1 MSQRKPS
8 GLDGVRVAVLEAR
21 MSGEL
26 AELVRRRGGIV
37 RSAPAVREAPV
48 DCADVVAA
56 FIEHLRAPARRVHV
70 FLTGAGATALFQ
82 EAERQGQLASV
93 IDSITHGTVVCRGPK
108 PAAALKRFGVSAS
121 VSAASPYTSTELLE
135 AMTSIDLAGAD
146 VTVVHYGERNGVLAG
161 ALQLRGAVLN
171 ELCLY
176 EWQLPDDVAPLRDIV
191 HAILARQV
199 DAVVFTSQVQWKH
212 LARVAGDLGVAD
224 ALVQALS
231 TDTVVASVGP
241 ICSTALTEAG
251 VRPHVV
257 PENPK
262 MGPLVAALAQ
272 YFSDRPH
279 ATHATYEPFVPH
291 TGGG

>member
-1 MSQRKPS
+1 M
-8 GLDGVRVAVLEAR
+8 EAR

-37 RSAPAVREAPV
+37 HSAPAVREAV
-48 DCADVVAA
+48 VECADVVRA
-56 FIEHLRAPARRVHV
+56 FIEHLHTTRRQVYV

-82 EAERQGQLASV
+82 EAERQEQLAFV
-93 IDSITHGTVVCRGPK
+93 IDSIRQGTVVCRGPK
-108 PAAALKRFGVSAS
+108 PAAALKKYGLNAS
-121 VSAASPYTSTELLE
+121 VSAASPYTSTELLA
-135 AMTSIDLAGAD
+135 AMMNVDLDGAH
-146 VTVVHYGERNGVLAG
+146 VTVVHYGERNGALAD

-171 ELCLY
+171 ELCVY
-176 EWQLPDDVAPLRDIV
+176 EWRLPDDVAPLRDMIRAIV
-191 HAILARQV
+191 AREI

-212 LARVAGDLGVAD
+212 LARVATDVGVLD
-224 ALVQALS
+224 ALTEALN
-231 TDTVVASVGP
+231 THVVVAAVGP
-241 ICSTALTEAG
+241 ICSSALIDAG

-272 YFSDRPH
+272 YLGDRPH
-279 ATHATYEPFVPH
+279 ATYESLVPH